1 MFNRLKTAVVGAV
14 EGFEIGKSPSGSSNS
29 ATPMNRHNLPHK
41 HRYSRPTFLK
51 LNEEKMAIAADRKI
65 RPIINTSEELLNN
78 AGYAECVNAG
88 KSLYNEDQA
97 VISEGVIRG
106 SRPFDFRIP
115 YHYYAV
121 FDGHAGFG
129 AALDASRQLHHI
141 VNQKFLDMAD
151 DIFST
156 YLNPQKSMPLTRDTL
171 IIGAL
176 ESAFTDMDNVIA
188 ENRSRYYPAGGCTVL
203 VAVFMLGR
211 LYVANAGDSRAVL
224 CTNGEPINM
233 SYDFTPVT
241 DRLRIR
247 MKGAENPALLG
258 NEFSCREYV
267 KPPKPEDL
275 GKTVLYREPTM
286 TGWTYRTVDDTD
298 LRKPVI
304 TGKGRRSRVMSTIGV
319 TRGFGDHDLVCYAKK
334 IAIKP
339 FLSSIPEVLVHKI
352 EETVAN
358 QALVMATD
366 GLWDVVT
373 QRQAAK
379 IVSISFENYE
389 SKNRWTAAATCLVSC
404 ARGSV
409 PGVGTDVNVNAGAGT
424 WRMKNGR
431 PASCDD
437 ITALI
442 IPLSHYRAV
451 ELALRQEY
459 ALQLQLRNNQTKLTS
474 NSALNNFPTAVSEA
488 ASDSVPVKIA
498 AKMGGISKPNALKQL
513 EDMAKVDV
521 LGAAV
526 KDCDS
531 SRVIIDEDDDDE
543 SIEADLDEDDGEAEM
558 EMEMDDAAEADRS
571 LFGVLRLESLDDTD
585 PRSPLTVTKHS

>member
-14 EGFEIGKSPSGSSNS
+14 EGFEIGKSPSGGNSNS
-29 ATPMNRHNLPHK
+29 ASALNKHNLPHK
-41 HRYSRPTFLK
+41 HKYSRPTFLK
-51 LNEEKMAIAADRKI
+51 LNEEKMTIAADRKI

-176 ESAFTDMDNVIA
+176 ESAFSDMDNVIA
-188 ENRSRYYPAGGCTVL
+188 ENRNRYYPAGGCTVL

-224 CTNGEPINM
+224 CTNGEPMNM

-247 MKGAENPALLG
+247 MKGAENPSLLG

-267 KPPKPEDL
+267 KCPKPEDL

-339 FLSSIPEVLVHKI
+339 FLSCAPEVLVHKI
-352 EETVAN
+352 QDSVAN

-373 QRQAAK
+373 PKQAAK

-409 PGVGTDVNVNAGAGT
+409 AGVGTDVSSGGT

-437 ITALI
+437 ISALI
-442 IPLSHYRAV
+442 VPLAHYRAV
-451 ELALRQEY
+451 ELALHQEY
-459 ALQLQLRNNQTKLTS
+459 AQQAQNHYRNIPITL
-474 NSALNNFPTAVSEA
+474 
-488 ASDSVPVKIA
+488 SDVT
-498 AKMGGISKPNALKQL
+498 NALEVNELRRQTENKR
-513 EDMAKVDV
+513 EVAKDNLTKIVVSTASKGSMDEQ
-521 LGAAV
+521 
-526 KDCDS
+526 
-531 SRVIIDEDDDDE
+531 VIIDGEEGEENDGL
-543 SIEADLDEDDGEAEM
+543 EADNSDVDEEDEVEM
-558 EMEMDDAAEADRS
+558 EMEMDDAAEADR
-571 LFGVLRLESLDDTD
+571 LFGVLRLEGSG
-585 PRSPLTVTKHS
+585 SPSPSAKLA